1 MIKIEVLKSEDLQST
16 VKKFISALLPTENF
30 KPSLFGTILQ
40 TLFHYVKLEEF
51 EMEYYLLLKA
61 LSDFGKIAS
70 SYEEFVPKLEK
81 SVFESLVEKSVTEAV
96 VNPELGVKEW
106 REWSGM
112 PSNLNN
118 ETVREE
124 CCQQLCQRASE
135 LYEECFEMAV
145 SSDEVLGTEAELEAV
160 FRQEIALQSI
170 NTQAAILRGSVRVG
184 KKVYSGAQ
192 DALDYCAL
200 VCAEVKNRIDSA
212 SGDGT
217 ITLDSLEAAY
227 TILGDAKAS
236 LDKIAD
242 WGIPPI
248 DDGTPILRNRLVV
261 VVGDEG
267 AGKTHF
273 IVDKVTNVVL
283 AGKKAL
289 VMCGETKKG
298 KVYYLILKNYIW
310 KKFGIVVRNVDI
322 LNPGD
327 CPAYV
332 SKVINIAILETIES
346 GALSFADAFSY
357 DTVGAELQ
365 AIWDRVKF
373 DFVAIDHSM
382 ALKGKAGDGS
392 MHANVSALSSAVLQF
407 KLRNPVCVVVA
418 SHTSVHSKEMLSKG
432 KHPTNSTTKG
442 SNNLSTDADEVF
454 TLAPDPSLDKQG
466 LIKFI
471 NSKRRDFERIVDPI
485 ILRKRFDVSAF
496 VYDKDCLV
504 SREEMTID
512 QQEALSALDNELDEE
527 EFPY

>member
-1 MIKIEVLKSEDLQST
+1 MIKIDILKSEDLQST

-30 KPSLFGTILQ
+30 NPALFGTVLQ
-40 TLFHYVKLEEF
+40 TLFHYIKLEEF

-61 LSDFGKIAS
+61 LSDFEKIAA
-70 SYEEFVPKLEK
+70 SYEEYVPKLEK
-81 SVFESLVEKSVTEAV
+81 SVFDSLVEKSITEAV
-96 VNPELGVKEW
+96 VKPELGVKEW
-106 REWSGM
+106 REWEGM

-118 ETVREE
+118 EAVREE

-145 SSDEVLGTEAELEAV
+145 NSNEVLGAEVELENV
-160 FRQEIALQSI
+160 FKQEIALQSI
-170 NTQAAILRGSVRVG
+170 NTQAAILRGSTRVG
-184 KKVYSGAQ
+184 RKVYSGAQ
-192 DALDYCAL
+192 DALNYCAL
-200 VCAEVKNRIDSA
+200 VCSEVKNRVDNA

-217 ITLDSLEAAY
+217 ITLDSLESVY
-227 TILGDAKAS
+227 TILEDAKAS

-242 WGIPPI
+242 WGIPPL

-267 AGKTHF
+267 SGKTHF
-273 IVDKVTNVVL
+273 IVDKATNVIL

-289 VMCGETKKG
+289 IMCGETKKG

-310 KKFGIVVRNVDI
+310 KKFGIIVRNVDI
-322 LNPGD
+322 LNPDD
-327 CPAYV
+327 CPSYV
-332 SKVINIAILETIES
+332 SKVIHIAMLETITK
-346 GALSFADAFSY
+346 GALSFTDAFSY

-392 MHANVSALSSAVLQF
+392 MHSNVSALSSAVLQF

-418 SHTSVHSKEMLSKG
+418 SHTSVYSKEMLSKG
-432 KHPTNSTTKG
+432 RTPTNSTTKG

-454 TLAPDPSLDKQG
+454 TLSPDPSLDKQG

-471 NSKRRDFERIVDPI
+471 NSKRRDFERVTDPI
-485 ILRKRFDVSAF
+485 ILRKKFDVSAF
-496 VYDKDCLV
+496 VYDKDYLV
-504 SREEMTID
+504 SKEEITMD
-512 QQEALSALDNELDEE
+512 QQEALSALDNDLDAE